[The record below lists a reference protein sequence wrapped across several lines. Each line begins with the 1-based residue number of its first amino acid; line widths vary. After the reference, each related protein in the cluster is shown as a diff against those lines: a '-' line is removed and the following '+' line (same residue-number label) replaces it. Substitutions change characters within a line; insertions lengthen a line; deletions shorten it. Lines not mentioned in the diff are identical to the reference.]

1 MVGISEV
8 HDVLPAARL
17 GMRTVRI
24 GIEELAL
31 VDGAAHAIAASQ
43 DEVKDDP
50 TEMDGRAIR
59 SVVPCQKRS
68 SSSAPAVRDREP
80 PARLPCKWCGDQR
93 IHGLATEQT
102 LERPPVR

>member
-1 MVGISEV
+1 MAGISEV
-8 HDVLPAARL
+8 NDVIPAGRL
-17 GMRTVRI
+17 GIRTVRI
-24 GIEELAL
+24 GIEEPAL
-31 VDGAAHAIAASQ
+31 VDGAEHAIRVAGRS
-43 DEVKDDP
+43 EDDP

-59 SVVPCQKRS
+59 SVAPCQKTS

-80 PARLPCKWCGDQR
+80 PPRLPCKWCGDQR

>member
-8 HDVLPAARL
+8 NDVLPAARL

-43 DEVKDDP
+43 DEVR
-50 TEMDGRAIR
+50 TILQNWMDVIR

-80 PARLPCKWCGDQR
+80 SARLPCKGRGDQR
-93 IHGLATEQT
+93 LHGLATEQT
-102 LERPPVR
+102 LESPPVG